1 MAKGVAKNSDG
12 NMIKTYDVTNEK
24 VEFTTNV
31 NEAYNFGILGTM
43 EANNEIDFIKHHL
56 TEQYKELET
65 MEYDVVRES
74 Q

>member
-12 NMIKTYDVTNEK
+12 NMIKTYDITNEK

-65 MEYDVVRES
+65 MEYAIVP

>member
-65 MEYDVVRES
+65 MEYAVVP